1 MCVSDPV
8 QLRGPGQLLS
18 GPGAGVVCGADEAL
32 EVPGART
39 RAGLPS
45 SGQPVMEAAGQTV

>member
-1 MCVSDPV
+1 MCISDPV
-8 QLRGPGQLLS
+8 PLRGPGQLLS

-39 RAGLPS
+39 QAGLPS
-45 SGQPVMEAAGQTV
+45 SRQPVMEAAGQTV

>member
-45 SGQPVMEAAGQTV
+45 SGQPIMEAAGQTV